1 LSKTPSEILRR
12 ENGINQMNTHR
23 LIVSTIFLTVLS
35 KNVQAQSVAET
46 AQNSIAKCAAIN
58 YIATATSIDPEVI
71 KKIPDFDKDTR
82 DAMYKG
88 QSELKA
94 FGNFSQGRTQIFQRL
109 YSDLALDQNPSNE
122 QLQRAFEPHLNNY
135 KISIKTDNLFAFK
148 LASEH
153 ARCELYITKLSELV
167 AASPKAL
174 DKQRLTFY
182 IWSQSKTQIDPKEEI
197 LGYLWIAGLHWKHDG
212 FVTWQSLKDALD
224 QKLK

>member
-1 LSKTPSEILRR
+1 
-12 ENGINQMNTHR
+12 MNVHKI
-23 LIVSTIFLTVLS
+23 IVSTIFFAALS
-35 KNVQAQSVAET
+35 ENIQAQTVAET
-46 AQNSIAKCAAIN
+46 VQNAIAKCAAIN

-88 QSELKA
+88 QGELKA

-109 YSDLALDQNPSNE
+109 YSDLALDQNLSNA

-153 ARCELYITKLSELV
+153 ARCELYIAKLNELV

-174 DKQRLTFY
+174 DKQKLSFY
-182 IWSQSKTQIDPKEEI
+182 IWSQSKTQIDPKEDI

>member
-1 LSKTPSEILRR
+1 
-12 ENGINQMNTHR
+12 MNKNKH
-23 LIVSTIFLTVLS
+23 LVSTILFAALS
-35 KNVQAQSVAET
+35 ENVQAQTVAET
-46 AQNSIAKCAAIN
+46 VQNSIAKCAAIN
-58 YIATATSIDPEVI
+58 YIATATSIDPAVI

-88 QSELKA
+88 QGELKA

-109 YSDLALDQNPSNE
+109 YSDLALDQNLSNG
-122 QLQRAFEPHLNNY
+122 QLQRAFEPHLDNY

-153 ARCELYITKLSELV
+153 ARCELYIAKLNELV

-174 DKQRLTFY
+174 DKQKLSFY
-182 IWSQSKTQIDPKEEI
+182 IWSQSKTQIDPKEDI
-197 LGYLWIAGLHWKHDG
+197 LGYLWIAGLHLKHDG